1 MTRIYSPF
9 VVAKFGGTSVADFD
23 AMSRSA
29 SIVLADQQVRVV
41 ILSASSGVTN
51 LLVSL
56 SEGLPA
62 QDRIDKIETLRTL
75 TYGILSSLKQPDAV
89 RLSVDA
95 LLGNIST
102 LAEQAAVAASPS
114 LSDELVSHGELLS
127 SQLFTAILHEREAN
141 ALWLDAREVIRT
153 DANFGC
159 AEPDVEMIA
168 QQVQTRL
175 LPHLGTAIVVTQ
187 GFIGSDAAGHTTTL
201 GRGGSDY
208 TASLIG
214 EALNARRVDIWTDV
228 AGIYTTD
235 PRIVPQA
242 QRIGQL
248 SFSEASDMAAYGA
261 KVLHPATL
269 MPAMR
274 KNIPVFVGSSK
285 NPDAGGTLVCRE
297 TENPSGYR
305 ALAVRRKQTLVKCRR
320 PHAQPAVDFNARI
333 FSLLAEHNLQAE
345 LVSTS
350 ESGMAWILDATSA
363 TSGDDSILL
372 ESLQT
377 KLAAH
382 CQLEI
387 ESGLALM
394 TLVGHQLSQPESI
407 CRDVFT
413 PLEGYAVRM
422 ICHGAGENNL
432 SVLLP
437 GDSADSAV
445 KMLHRQ
451 LFEQPDV
458 QRYAS

>member
-1 MTRIYSPF
+1 MTSIFPPV
-9 VVAKFGGTSVADFD
+9 VVAKFGGTSVADVD
-23 AMSRSA
+23 AMNRSA
-29 SIVLADQQVRVV
+29 SIVLADEHVRVV
-41 ILSASSGVTN
+41 VLSASSGVTN

-56 SEGLPA
+56 SEGLEAP
-62 QDRIDKIETLRTL
+62 DRTDKLETLRSL
-75 TYGILSSLKQPDAV
+75 QHAILSSLKQPDALRQSLDV
-89 RLSVDA
+89 
-95 LLGNIST
+95 LLDNIAS
-102 LAEQAAVAASPS
+102 LAEKATVAPSAA

-127 SQLFTAILHEREAN
+127 SLLFTAILRERGASV
-141 ALWLDAREVIRT
+141 AWLDARDVIRT
-153 DANFGC
+153 NADFGC
-159 AEPDVEMIA
+159 AEPDVAAIA
-168 QQVQTRL
+168 HQVKTHL
-175 LPHLGTAIVVTQ
+175 LPQLATSIVVTQ
-187 GFIGSDAAGHTTTL
+187 GFIGRTADGRTTTL

-208 TASLIG
+208 TASLLG
-214 EALNARRVDIWTDV
+214 EALTASRVDIWTDV

-285 NPDAGGTLVCRE
+285 NPEAGGTLVCRE

-320 PHAQPAVDFNARI
+320 PDAQPTVEFNARI
-333 FSLLAEHNLQAE
+333 FALLAEHKLQAE

-350 ESGMAWILDATSA
+350 ESGLAWILDATHA
-363 TSGDDSILL
+363 TSGDDDALL
-372 ESLQT
+372 ASLQA

-394 TLVGHQLSQPESI
+394 TLVGHQLSRAESV
-407 CRDVFT
+407 CRDVYS
-413 PLEGYAVRM
+413 PLEGFSVRM
-422 ICHGAGENNL
+422 ICHGAGDHNI

-437 GDSADSAV
+437 GESADGAV
-445 KMLHRQ
+445 KMLHRR
-451 LFEQPDV
+451 LFEQANIH
-458 QRYAS
+458 QHAC